1 MINNWTV
8 LVVED
13 EDDAM
18 ELVQGILEYYQIRTV
33 AATTGE
39 EAVEYLQKNPPPDLI
54 VVDLALP
61 GIDGWGVL
69 DYIKGSRALA
79 HVPRVAMTAFHTPE
93 LANDAITAGFDA
105 YFPKPIDSTTFV
117 RELERIVSN

>member
-1 MINNWTV
+1 MNPWKV

-13 EDDAM
+13 EDDSM
-18 ELVQGILEYYQIRTV
+18 ELVCGILEYHQIETISASSGEDAIEMLKRG
-33 AATTGE
+33 AA
-39 EAVEYLQKNPPPDLI
+39 PDLI

-69 DYIKGSRALA
+69 DFLKSNQTLA
-79 HVPRVAMTAFHTPE
+79 RVPRVAITAFHSPE
-93 LANDAITAGFDA
+93 LAHQVIEAGFDA

-117 RELERIVSN
+117 RELERIVSG